1 MSRLFLGIDTSN
13 YKTSLS
19 IIDEKADIVFNRSEY
34 LEVKQGER
42 GLRQSDAFFKQSN
55 NLPVF
60 VKEAFAAVNSRD
72 IAAIG
77 ASTRPR
83 RVEGSYMPC
92 FLAGH
97 NLALELASALA
108 IPVYEFSHQ
117 EGHFAAANLGQSFLD
132 KKVNGDRLGF
142 FHLSGGTTEFLLC
155 EADDLGY
162 KMDIVGGTKDIS
174 FGQLLDRIG
183 VELGYSF
190 PSGMF
195 LDRIAAKAKTSSSCD
210 IKRLIPKIR
219 IDDGNFN
226 LSGIETKLIRY
237 IKEGHSDEDL
247 HLMIAELFNRIAIL
261 LHQCAIDLADKYSID
276 RIYMAGGVASSQY
289 IRTLIKERDDQSL
302 IIFGQPELSGDNA
315 VGIAML
321 AREQFMK

>member
-19 IIDEKADIVFNRSEY
+19 IIDENGNIVFNRSEY

-60 VKEAFAAVNSRD
+60 VKDAFESVNAED

-77 ASTRPR
+77 VSTRPR

-97 NLALELASALA
+97 NLALELGSALG

-117 EGHFAAANLGQSFLD
+117 EGHFAAIHANCAKWGQSKTVDFVISGTVLD
-132 KKVNGDRLGF
+132 AF

-155 EADDLGY
+155 EEDDLGY
-162 KMDIVGGTKDIS
+162 KMEIVGGTKDIS
-174 FGQLLDRIG
+174 FGQVIDRIG

-190 PSGMF
+190 PSGMY
-195 LDRIAAKAKTSSSCD
+195 LDKIATESKSSSS
-210 IKRLIPKIR
+210 IIPKIKL
-219 IDDGNFN
+219 DDGYFN
-226 LSGIETKLIRY
+226 LSGIETKLSRFIQD
-237 IKEGHSDEDL
+237 GHSEEEINA
-247 HLMIAELFNRIAIL
+247 MIAELFEKIAKL
-261 LHQCAIDLADKYSID
+261 LVDSADYLIEKYDICTV
-276 RIYMAGGVASSQY
+276 YMAGGVASSETIRKLIDRPY
-289 IRTLIKERDDQSL
+289 IR
-302 IIFGQPELSGDNA
+302 FGQPELSGDNA

-321 AREQFMK
+321 ARKQYMKQD

>member
-19 IIDEKADIVFNRSEY
+19 IVDENANIVFNKSEY
-34 LEVKQGER
+34 LDVKQGER

-60 VKEAFAAVNSRD
+60 VREAFETVKASD

-77 ASTRPR
+77 VSTRPR
-83 RVEGSYMPC
+83 RVEVSYMPC

-97 NLALELASALA
+97 NLAKELGSALD

-117 EGHFAAANLGQSFLD
+117 EGHVKSGRSISDDNDNSGTVLS
-132 KKVNGDRLGF
+132 GF

-155 EADDLGY
+155 EADNQGY
-162 KMDIVGGTKDIS
+162 NLEIVGGTKDIS
-174 FGQLLDRIG
+174 MGQLLDRIG

-190 PSGMF
+190 PSGMY
-195 LDRIAAKAKTSSSCD
+195 LDKIALESKSSSS
-210 IKRLIPKIR
+210 IIPKIK
-219 IDDGNFN
+219 IDDGFFN
-226 LSGIETKLIRY
+226 LSGVETKLTRY
-237 IKEGHSDEDL
+237 LQEGHTEEEINS
-247 HLMIAELFNRIAIL
+247 MIAELFNKIAKL
-261 LHQCAIDLADKYSID
+261 LIDSADYLINKYKID
-276 RIYMAGGVASSQY
+276 TVYMAGGVASSQAIRKLIDRPY
-289 IRTLIKERDDQSL
+289 IR
-302 IIFGQPELSGDNA
+302 FGKPELSGDNA

-321 AREQFMK
+321 ALNQYKK